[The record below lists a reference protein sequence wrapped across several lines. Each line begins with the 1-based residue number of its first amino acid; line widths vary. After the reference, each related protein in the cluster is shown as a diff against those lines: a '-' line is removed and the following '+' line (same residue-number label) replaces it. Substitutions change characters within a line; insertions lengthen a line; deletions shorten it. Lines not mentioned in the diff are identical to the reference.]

1 MRILALIPARG
12 GSKRLP
18 RKNVKLL
25 GVIPLVNW
33 SINATDGVSEIFD
46 VLVSTD
52 DQEIAEIA
60 RKANALVP
68 WLRPEGLANDNSSTV
83 DVALHA
89 LDWYESARGQVD
101 GLILLQP
108 TNPFRTK
115 ELIIKGI
122 KQFKEEPNKPIVGVT
137 QNHNHPLWSLE
148 LKDGYLIPQ
157 KDSNSLNMRFQDLPQ
172 LFSINGSFYLISPQ
186 DLRSNRS
193 FIGKQNV
200 PLFSYSPREDLDID
214 TEWDFEIAKYI
225 LRNLE

>member
-1 MRILALIPARG
+1 MRILALIPARS

-18 RKNVKLL
+18 RKNIKLL
-25 GVIPLVNW
+25 GGIPLVNW
-33 SINATDGVSEIFD
+33 SINAAQGVSEICD
-46 VLVSTD
+46 VLVSTN
-52 DQEIAEIA
+52 DQEIAEIS

-68 WLRPEGLANDNSSTV
+68 WLRPEGLANDNSSMV

-122 KQFKEEPNKPIVGVT
+122 NQFKEEPNKPIVGVT

-148 LKDGYLIPQ
+148 LKGGYLIPH
-157 KDSNSLNMRFQDLPQ
+157 KDSNSHNMRFQDLPQ

-200 PLFSYSPREDLDID
+200 PLFAFSPREDLDID
-214 TEWDFEIAKYI
+214 TEWDFEIAEYI
-225 LRNLE
+225 LRNLK